1 MLASVQQRVMLN
13 NNKDVKSQY
22 KYERRRGMTT
32 KTFGAIPTPNEPIN
46 LDEISKESVDEAWKG
61 YEAKPEYKE
70 FNKHD
75 LIESMHPP
83 KTEQEQQSP

>member
-1 MLASVQQRVMLN
+1 MLASVWQRAMLN
-13 NNKDVKSQY
+13 SNKDMKNLYQ
-22 KYERRRGMTT
+22 RRRGMTT
-32 KTFGAIPTPNEPIN
+32 KTFGAMPTPNEAIS

>member
-1 MLASVQQRVMLN
+1 MLASVWQRAMLN
-13 NNKDVKSQY
+13 SNKDMKNLYQ
-22 KYERRRGMTT
+22 RRRGMTT
-32 KTFGAIPTPNEPIN
+32 KTFGAMPTPNEAIS

-83 KTEQEQQSP
+83 KAEQEQQSP

>member
-1 MLASVQQRVMLN
+1 MSIQN
-13 NNKDVKSQY
+13 FED
-22 KYERRRGMTT
+22 T
-32 KTFGAIPTPNEPIN
+32 PTAGEAIN
-46 LDEISKESVDEAWKG
+46 LEQISKEKVKEAWKE

>member
-1 MLASVQQRVMLN
+1 MLASVWQRAMLN
-13 NNKDVKSQY
+13 RNKDMKNLYQ
-22 KYERRRGMTT
+22 RRRGMTT
-32 KTFGAIPTPNEPIN
+32 KTFGAMPTPNEAIS

-83 KTEQEQQSP
+83 KAEQEQQSP